1 MIFNVEFI
9 FFILV
14 LIRISG
20 IFFFS
25 PFFINSAISA
35 RVRVG
40 FSFFVAFLVF
50 NVIPKNYKFLENIDF
65 IMFTILIFKELIIGL
80 LIGYF
85 MALVFSV
92 IQIAAEISSTSM
104 GFMMANTFD
113 PMTQSQTAVLGQMNN
128 LFLLGIFFAYGI
140 HRKIIYYLVETF
152 NYAKVGQLYYNIDN
166 IAKFFIENF
175 AYYFMVSVQMA
186 LPIVGVLL
194 LIDFTLGILS
204 RIAPQMNVFFVG
216 MPLKLIVAFIVLIQF
231 APYFVNFSILIFE
244 KGLLRLYELVRIS
257 VN

>member
-1 MIFNVEFI
+1 M
-9 FFILV
+9 
-14 LIRISG
+14 
-20 IFFFS
+20 
-25 PFFINSAISA
+25 
-35 RVRVG
+35 
-40 FSFFVAFLVF
+40 
-50 NVIPKNYKFLENIDF
+50 
-65 IMFTILIFKELIIGL
+65 
-80 LIGYF
+80 
-85 MALVFSV
+85 
-92 IQIAAEISSTSM
+92 
-104 GFMMANTFD
+104 
-113 PMTQSQTAVLGQMNN
+113 
-128 LFLLGIFFAYGI
+128 
-140 HRKIIYYLVETF
+140 
-152 NYAKVGQLYYNIDN
+152 YYNIDN
-166 IAKFFIENF
+166 IAKFFIENV

>member
-1 MIFNVEFI
+1 M
-9 FFILV
+9 
-14 LIRISG
+14 
-20 IFFFS
+20 
-25 PFFINSAISA
+25 
-35 RVRVG
+35 
-40 FSFFVAFLVF
+40 
-50 NVIPKNYKFLENIDF
+50 
-65 IMFTILIFKELIIGL
+65 
-80 LIGYF
+80 
-85 MALVFSV
+85 
-92 IQIAAEISSTSM
+92 
-104 GFMMANTFD
+104 
-113 PMTQSQTAVLGQMNN
+113 
-128 LFLLGIFFAYGI
+128 
-140 HRKIIYYLVETF
+140 
-152 NYAKVGQLYYNIDN
+152 YYNIDN